1 MITHTIRRSLL
12 LATLPLVALG
22 ARAEVTQDCILEG
35 TVDKGKAEQMGR
47 DVYVEF
53 HSAARAERGSEC
65 NLQRRNRIQ
74 FKEPKNAMIEN
85 APDGSKVRY
94 RYTEKDDQ
102 QGEWRLIGVAMP

>member
-1 MITHTIRRSLL
+1 MIKHTIRRGLL
-12 LATLPLVALG
+12 LATLPLMAVTAQ
-22 ARAEVTQDCILEG
+22 AEVTQDCILEG
-35 TVDKGKAEQMGR
+35 TVDKRKAEQMGR

-53 HSAARAERGSEC
+53 HSASRAERGSEC
-65 NLQRRNRIQ
+65 NLQRRNRVQ

-94 RYTEKDDQ
+94 RYTEQDDQ